1 MKNQD
6 LKKKKKNQDLNKT
19 CNRHRNKNQKTLF
32 MMLLIHSFKKLQSF
46 YGQCSAKN

>member
-6 LKKKKKNQDLNKT
+6 FKKKKKNQDLNKT

-32 MMLLIHSFKKLQSF
+32 MMLIHSFKKLHSF